1 MYISKLSLV
10 NYRNFVNTTLHFKK
24 GVNTV
29 LGENGSGK
37 SNIFRALRLLLD
49 GAMIRSAYHMDEGDF
64 SRSIGDWRGRW
75 IVIGAEFK
83 DLSPDEAVQAIF
95 LHGTADVS
103 GENVEQATYNLI
115 FRPKKQVRLK
125 LAALTDG
132 DSAGLERIINEITI
146 DDYEAVFT
154 GRSTI
159 DFSDE
164 TAYKAVVGDF
174 ENVVFSNEVEPSEI
188 GVALPSILSMSREIS
203 FTYIQALRD
212 VVSDFNNTRTNPLRT
227 LLKSKS
233 GDIDP
238 ASFQHISDGVHALNG
253 SIEALPEVKDVGND
267 IIQTIKSAAGE
278 VYSPSSL
285 TIKSDLPDEAQKLL
299 QSLKLFVGEAGEPYE
314 GGVHELSLGG
324 ANLIYLTLKLLEFK
338 YQKTKPT
345 CANFLIIEEPEA
357 HIHNHIQKT
366 LFDNLDYEDT
376 QIIYSTHSTQI
387 SEVSNIE
394 NMNILGRENNSCVA
408 FHPAN
413 QLTPAQTRNLQRYLD
428 AIRSNL
434 LFARSVLLVEGDAEE
449 ILIPIIVKKVLGISL
464 DELGISLINVRSTGF
479 ENVAIIFHADRVHK
493 NCAII
498 TDLDASIIDVSPVPG
513 ETEVETKYREK
524 CIRSAEVGASR
535 RTSLDGFTN
544 SNDWVKPFF
553 ADHTFEVDFVKSGN
567 TELAKAMVND
577 VYVDATTRQ
586 TAEADLQSTNVA
598 VYGKRIL
605 TMAENLGKGWFAV
618 IMGNKIG
625 HDTIMPQYI
634 VDAIAFANPSIP
646 TGVWHNIFEY
656 RLKYLERGGT
666 YSAEQITE
674 FKAQLAKYKTGEIDF
689 AAIRTAML
697 SAFDDKAF
705 QIFLNSF

>member
-10 NYRNFVNTTLHFKK
+10 NYRNFANTTLHFKE
-24 GVNTV
+24 GVNTI

-49 GAMIRSAYHMDEGDF
+49 AAMIRSAYHIDEGDF
-64 SRSIGDWRGRW
+64 CRNIGDWRGQW
-75 IVIGAEFK
+75 IVIGAEFR

-95 LHGTADVS
+95 LHGTADAS

-115 FRPKKQVRLK
+115 FRPKKQVRAK
-125 LAALTDG
+125 LAVLNAG
-132 DSAGLERIINEITI
+132 DVEGLKQIVNKITI
-146 DDYEAVFT
+146 DDYETVFT

-159 DFSDE
+159 DFSDDA
-164 TAYKAVVGDF
+164 AYKAVVGDF
-174 ENVVFSNEVEPSEI
+174 ENVIFNNEVEPSEI
-188 GVALPSILSMSREIS
+188 GVALPSILSISREIS

-233 GDIDP
+233 GDIDL
-238 ASFQHISDGVHALNG
+238 ASFQHISDGVQALND

-299 QSLKLFVGEAGEPYE
+299 QSLKLFVGEAGESYE

-413 QLTPAQTRNLQRYLD
+413 KLTPIQARNLQRYLD

-449 ILIPIIVKKVLGISL
+449 ILVPIIVKKVLGVSL

-479 ENVAIIFHADRVHK
+479 ENVAVIFHADRIHK
-493 NCAII
+493 NCAIV

-513 ETEVETKYREK
+513 ETDAETKYREK
-524 CIRSAEVGASR
+524 CIRSAAAGATR
-535 RTSLDGFTN
+535 QTSLERFAN

-553 ADHTFEVDFVKSGN
+553 ADHTFEVDFIKSGN
-567 TELAKAMVND
+567 AKTAKDIVND
-577 VYVDATTRQ
+577 VYVDPATRR
-586 TAEADLQSTNVA
+586 TAEADLESTNVA

-605 TMAENLGKGWFAV
+605 TMAENLGKGWFA
-618 IMGNKIG
+618 ITMGNKVE
-625 HDTIMPQYI
+625 HDTIMPKYI

-646 TGVWHNIFEY
+646 TSVWHNIFDY
-656 RLKYLERGGT
+656 RLRYIEQNDA
-666 YSAEQITE
+666 YSEEQIAE
-674 FKAQLAKYKTGEIDF
+674 FKSQLAKYKNDEVDF